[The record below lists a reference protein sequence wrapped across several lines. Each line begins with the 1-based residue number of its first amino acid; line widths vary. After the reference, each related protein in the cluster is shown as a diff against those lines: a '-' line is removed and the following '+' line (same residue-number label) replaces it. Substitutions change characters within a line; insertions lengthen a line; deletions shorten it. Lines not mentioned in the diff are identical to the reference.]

1 MFENIPV
8 AAAVT
13 ILAKLQGDVRNAEG
27 QAVESLKDKLRSGEI
42 ADFMASAKTVGSLK
56 VLTLSRSGA
65 SADELRKMGDDI
77 KSRDDNIVAVIAGTE
92 EDKITFQAVCGKNA
106 VAAGVKA
113 GDIIRQVTAICGGKG
128 GGRPDSAMG
137 GGKNVLMLDNA
148 LAMVDNFVA
157 LKLGIN

>member
-1 MFENIPV
+1 
-8 AAAVT
+8 
-13 ILAKLQGDVRNAEG
+13 
-27 QAVESLKDKLRSGEI
+27 
-42 ADFMASAKTVGSLK
+42 
-56 VLTLSRSGA
+56 
-65 SADELRKMGDDI
+65 MGDDI